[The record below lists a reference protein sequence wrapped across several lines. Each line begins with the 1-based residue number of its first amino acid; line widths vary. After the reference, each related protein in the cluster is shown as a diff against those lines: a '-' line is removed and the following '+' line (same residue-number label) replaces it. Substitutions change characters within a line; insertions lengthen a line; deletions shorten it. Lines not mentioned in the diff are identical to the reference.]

1 MYESSDLKAKEI
13 QPQIK
18 SMVADLT
25 LKQEKIAQLESQ
37 MQDLKTSGNT
47 GSYNARVPLH
57 NSLVSDYNAMLK
69 TYREL
74 FARYEKYVLV
84 HNYIIEHMYDRTGV
98 FEYIKKNMPV

>member
-1 MYESSDLKAKEI
+1 MYEGSDRKAKDL

-18 SMVADLT
+18 SMEADLT
-25 LKQEKIAQLESQ
+25 LRQENIARLETQ
-37 MQDLKTSGNT
+37 MQDFKTSGNT
-47 GSYNARVPLH
+47 GSYNAQVPFH
-57 NSLVSDYNAMLK
+57 NALVSDYNTRLE

-84 HNYIIEHMYDRTGV
+84 HNYVLEHMYDRTGV